1 MISYGLLI
9 LSIIMVI
16 ISYFILVVMRI
27 KVMKKTV
34 YSYTGFDVA
43 KEVTANYDVI
53 NIVKSNDIISSE
65 YDIKRNVI
73 RLNSKNYEGN
83 SYLDIVISSILSGFS
98 LVNNESS
105 NYFRFSFLFNRIR
118 SISFIPL
125 IMVVLS
131 CFISNIGDAKI
142 ALLLFLFLI
151 IYLYMRY
158 QIVVGAVLVVS
169 SNLNDDIYDKV
180 KDMLGSYVSFY
191 KISFIVSLVMILRL
205 MVIIMGM

>member
-9 LSIIMVI
+9 LSIIMII

-34 YSYTGFDVA
+34 DSYTGFDVA

-131 CFISNIGDAKI
+131 CFMSDRGDAKI
-142 ALLLFLFLI
+142 GLLLFLL
-151 IYLYMRY
+151 L
-158 QIVVGAVLVVS
+158 
-169 SNLNDDIYDKV
+169 
-180 KDMLGSYVSFY
+180 
-191 KISFIVSLVMILRL
+191 
-205 MVIIMGM
+205 

>member
-158 QIVVGAVLVVS
+158 QIVVGSILVVS
-169 SNLNDDIYDKV
+169 SNLNDDIYDKI

>member
-16 ISYFILVVMRI
+16 ISYLVLLVARFRVAKRVI
-27 KVMKKTV
+27 DE
-34 YSYTGFDVA
+34 YTGFDIA
-43 KEVTANYDVI
+43 KEVTTNYDSI
-53 NIVKSNDIISSE
+53 NIVRSNDIISSE

-73 RLNSKNYEGN
+73 RLNSKNYEGS
-83 SYLDIVISSILSGFS
+83 SYLDIVTSSILSGFS
-98 LVNNESS
+98 LVNSENS
-105 NYFRFSFLFNRIR
+105 NYFKFSFIFNKIR
-118 SISFIPL
+118 SISLVPL
-125 IMVVLS
+125 VMVILS

-142 ALLLFLFLI
+142 GIILFLTLL

-158 QIVVGAVLVVS
+158 QIVVGAVEFI
-169 SNLNDDIYDKV
+169 SNNLKSDIYDKI

-205 MVIIMGM
+205 VVIIMGI